1 MYKLAAYIGPAI
13 HLDQFLLKPTGSLLT
28 QATEPGGLQCSEYFA
43 DGFGI
48 GWYAADGT
56 PAIYANPLPIWSDTN
71 LPYLARSLFGQLWLA
86 EVRHA
91 VTPFMASGVTIQPF
105 FDQRLIFL
113 HSLILMLGAHYTYAR
128 VPPGFWFQ
136 EWFDLSRNHYDRLGH
151 LAQGFVPAILA
162 REVLLRRS
170 PLQPGKWLFFL
181 VTCVCLAI
189 SACYE
194 FLEWGTALAG
204 GESADA
210 FLGTQG
216 DIWDTQWDM
225 FLALLGAM
233 TAQATLARLH
243 DRQLRTMGLLPDA
256 DLG

>member
-113 HSLILMLGAHYTYAR
+113 HSGFLCHSGRLRRIIRDFLEPHIEAEIKGNNDSEHLFALIRHLLNDDAELSIETAMVAMFDLLAAWLGDTGSLLNIIVTEGERIYAARHAFNLECPSLYFNIDDEAFPEGQLVASERLTESEFWQPMPPHHLLILDPQQ
-128 VPPGFWFQ
+128 PP
-136 EWFDLSRNHYDRLGH
+136 ELLSL
-151 LAQGFVPAILA
+151 
-162 REVLLRRS
+162 
-170 PLQPGKWLFFL
+170 
-181 VTCVCLAI
+181 
-189 SACYE
+189 
-194 FLEWGTALAG
+194 
-204 GESADA
+204 
-210 FLGTQG
+210 
-216 DIWDTQWDM
+216 
-225 FLALLGAM
+225 
-233 TAQATLARLH
+233 
-243 DRQLRTMGLLPDA
+243 
-256 DLG
+256 